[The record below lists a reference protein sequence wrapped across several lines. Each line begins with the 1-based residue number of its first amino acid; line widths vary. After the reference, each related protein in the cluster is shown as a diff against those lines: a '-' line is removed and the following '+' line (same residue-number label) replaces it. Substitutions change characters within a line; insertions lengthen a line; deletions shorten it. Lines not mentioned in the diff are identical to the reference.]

1 MQAVYQIFIG
11 FNPLVTNGLYYPYHL
26 DKSTFIFRG
35 IRSIFSLLHQFLMK
49 IKIAKRIAQDGTMR
63 FAMSHL
69 GLFCLPMFHKMDARH
84 IWVKVLTGYKIL

>member
-11 FNPLVTNGLYYPYHL
+11 FNPLVTNGLYYPYQL
-26 DKSTFIFRG
+26 DESTFIFRG
-35 IRSIFSLLHQFLMK
+35 IKSNFSFLYQFLLK

-63 FAMSHL
+63 FATSYL
-69 GLFCLPMFHKMDARH
+69 GLFCLPMFHKMDARR